1 MLVMHHQHRLSRRLF
16 ATATTTTTESTLTF
30 GRLDRKKA
38 VVAADKWLRSE
49 GAKFR
54 NQKQAKFVG
63 AQGAPFPM
71 NPLFKPVPPLSNAS
85 RDEIYALY
93 TSNPETETPLK
104 LAAQFGIS
112 IVRVQAILRL
122 KALQQQMERNNK
134 PIQVQLTYHM
144 EKLLRVD
151 PRNEIRIKEPL
162 RALTSERLKPLFQ
175 FIDEADA
182 ISPLDA
188 AQLLEKEPYANV
200 AHKLDQQAERIFSLD
215 GPSDKV
221 SANVVVKEL
230 ERDPKNASDRFKFA
244 FVDISKV
251 EKQPMYIRDTKGT
264 LRTAS
269 KLEVYKKK
277 TTKPAFFM

>member
-1 MLVMHHQHRLSRRLF
+1 RHHHHRIHV
-16 ATATTTTTESTLTF
+16 TF

-151 PRNEIRIKEPL
+151 PRNEIPSL
-162 RALTSERLKPLFQ
+162 P

-215 GPSDKV
+215 GPSDK
-221 SANVVVKEL
+221 L

-251 EKQPMYIRDTKGT
+251 EK
-264 LRTAS
+264 
-269 KLEVYKKK
+269 K

>member
-1 MLVMHHQHRLSRRLF
+1 
-16 ATATTTTTESTLTF
+16 AAATTTTESTLTF

-277 TTKPAFFM
+277 TTKPAFF